1 MQISVFQKR
10 KKLLFLKSYFYVKL
24 QTDVTLF
31 LKKTGGE
38 LNLIKIFCKH
48 VNLTFNSDHGILRIV
63 FFADF
68 VYYLP
73 GQVIFFKRGF
83 QETVCG
89 LEQIKKK

>member
-1 MQISVFQKR
+1 M
-10 KKLLFLKSYFYVKL
+10 
-24 QTDVTLF
+24 
-31 LKKTGGE
+31 
-38 LNLIKIFCKH
+38 
-48 VNLTFNSDHGILRIV
+48 NLTFNSDHGILRIV